1 MNRMLAIFLAL
12 SLGANVGLVLR
23 VLDAPPAAQHLRR
36 PHRGGKPFLDRA
48 LDHHLERLSADLAL
62 RAEQQAA
69 LREAHGVLFP
79 SIRRTHQAIEQQRDA
94 VARAFAEEVGTP
106 GAFRARVQGLQQ
118 TQALLDSLLTEVL
131 LAEVAVLDPDQR
143 AGYIEISPWS
153 RRYQKPPPGSGSSPL
168 PPKGGLPH

>member
-106 GAFRARVQGLQQ
+106 GAFRARV
-118 TQALLDSLLTEVL
+118 
-131 LAEVAVLDPDQR
+131 
-143 AGYIEISPWS
+143 
-153 RRYQKPPPGSGSSPL
+153 
-168 PPKGGLPH
+168 